1 MTNDQMALIDS
12 YSKEELEEITKNSNS
27 IKEVVKKLGYS
38 ALSGNNNL
46 TVKNRLKNIT

>member
-1 MTNDQMALIDS
+1 MALIDL

-27 IKEVVKKLGYS
+27 IKEIVGKLGYS

-46 TVKNRLKNIT
+46 TVKNRLKNII